1 MEQGSKQRAR
11 RFNWISLVILMA
23 AIYVVLVSVFMVTLY
38 RLVLTQTTRIQTLE
52 AKTIELSARVYKL
65 ELSLTNIKRSEAKSV
80 SETDRVV
87 HGKLTSKVRW

>member
-11 RFNWISLVILMA
+11 CFNWISLLILMA

-65 ELSLTNIKRSEAKSV
+65 ELSLTNTKSSEAKSV

-87 HGKLTSKVRW
+87 HGKLTSKVR

>member
-1 MEQGSKQRAR
+1 MEQSSKQRAR
-11 RFNWISLVILMA
+11 CFNWISLLILIA

-65 ELSLTNIKRSEAKSV
+65 ELSLTNIKTSEAKGA
-80 SETDRVV
+80 SETDRGV
-87 HGKLTSKVRW
+87 HGKLTSKVR

>member
-1 MEQGSKQRAR
+1 MEQSSKQRAR
-11 RFNWISLVILMA
+11 CFNWISLLILIA

-52 AKTIELSARVYKL
+52 AKTVELSARVSKL
-65 ELSLTNIKRSEAKSV
+65 ELSLTNIKTPEANSV
-80 SETDRVV
+80 SETDRGV